1 MRAAVMRQGAI
12 LVGEVP
18 EPQPGPG
25 EVLVRT
31 LACGICGSDLH
42 VLQHTHRFA
51 ADAGSDGP
59 GAGIEP
65 DRDLVMGHE
74 FCAEILDYG
83 PGAARKLAPGTRVC
97 SMPVL
102 IRPPALMSVGYSHEF
117 PGGYGERM
125 VLSEAMLLPVPNGLS
140 TEHAALTE
148 PMAVGLHAVRM
159 ARLTPTDVPLVI
171 GCGPVGLAVI
181 AALKLAG
188 AAPVIAA
195 DFSPARRKLAEQV
208 GADVVIDPAR
218 HSPYDSWSAAARA
231 STQGQLTD
239 VNPISGERLL
249 PPGVF
254 FECVGVPGV
263 IDQMMVGATRG
274 CRFVV
279 VGVCME
285 QDVIRPLLAIGKE
298 LNLQFVL
305 AYTAEE
311 FAETLG
317 HIAEGRLPVQ
327 PLITGKVGIDGVAQ
341 AFSDLRNPEMH
352 AKVLVEPWRS

>member
-125 VLSEAMLLPVPNGLS
+125 DRNSCLSLRSSLLS
-140 TEHAALTE
+140 
-148 PMAVGLHAVRM
+148 
-159 ARLTPTDVPLVI
+159 
-171 GCGPVGLAVI
+171 
-181 AALKLAG
+181 LK
-188 AAPVIAA
+188 
-195 DFSPARRKLAEQV
+195 R
-208 GADVVIDPAR
+208 
-218 HSPYDSWSAAARA
+218 
-231 STQGQLTD
+231 
-239 VNPISGERLL
+239 
-249 PPGVF
+249 
-254 FECVGVPGV
+254 
-263 IDQMMVGATRG
+263 
-274 CRFVV
+274 
-279 VGVCME
+279 
-285 QDVIRPLLAIGKE
+285 
-298 LNLQFVL
+298 
-305 AYTAEE
+305 
-311 FAETLG
+311 
-317 HIAEGRLPVQ
+317 
-327 PLITGKVGIDGVAQ
+327 
-341 AFSDLRNPEMH
+341 
-352 AKVLVEPWRS
+352 

>member
-1 MRAAVMRQGAI
+1 MRAAAMRHGRI
-12 LVGEVP
+12 ETVEMP
-18 EPQPGPG
+18 DPKPGPG

-42 VLQHTHRFA
+42 TLQHAHRFA
-51 ADAGSDGP
+51 EDGGAATGSSIDP
-59 GAGIEP
+59 A
-65 DRDLVMGHE
+65 RDLVMGHE
-74 FCAEILDYG
+74 FCAEVLEYG
-83 PGAARKLAPGTRVC
+83 PGTSHALAAGTRVC

-102 IRPPALMSVGYSHEF
+102 LRNRQAVSVGYSHDV
-117 PGGYGERM
+117 PGGYAERM
-125 VLSEAMLLPVPNGLS
+125 VLSEALLLPVPNGLS

-159 ARLTPTDVPLVI
+159 ARLTPGDVPLVI

-188 AAPVIAA
+188 AAPVVAA
-195 DFSPARRKLAEQV
+195 DFSPARRKLAERV
-208 GADVVIDPAR
+208 GADVVIDPGAR
-218 HSPYDSWSAAARA
+218 SPYASWAEAARA
-231 STQGQLTD
+231 STQGVTAP
-239 VNPISGERLL
+239 VNPLTGERML

-263 IDQMMVGATRG
+263 IDQMMVGAERG
-274 CRFVV
+274 CRFVI

-285 QDVIRPLLAIGKE
+285 QDTIRPLLAIGKE

-317 HIAEGRLPVQ
+317 HIAEGRLSVE
-327 PLITGKVGIDGVAQ
+327 PLITGRVGIDGVAQ
-341 AFSDLRNPEMH
+341 AFSDLRNPERH
-352 AKVLVEPWRS
+352 AKILVEPWRA